1 MSSKVYS
8 VEISGLDG
16 HLVEIEADSR
26 YGMVSFV
33 VVGLPDAA
41 VQEARERVRSAIR
54 NSNFEFP
61 RGRVVVNLAPAD
73 LRKVG
78 PRYDLSIAIG
88 IVALSG
94 EFSEVAYKDTA
105 FLGELALNGNLR
117 PVAGV
122 LASVEFAKK
131 RGFKRVILPYENA
144 AEAALISGIEIVPV
158 KTLSNTVSYLRGDF
172 SPSPVSPFVF
182 EEESILSVDMATIK
196 GQVQA
201 KRALEIAAAGGHNIL
216 FNGSPGAGKT
226 LMANALS
233 GILPKMTQ
241 KEMLEVTKI
250 YSVAGLLPKDKPL
263 ITSRP
268 FRPIHHT
275 ASAVSVV
282 GGGNIPAPGEI
293 TLAHRGVLFM
303 DEIAEFP
310 KNVLEVLRQPMED
323 SKITVSRARGT
334 ITYPA
339 KFIFVAAMNPCP
351 CGYFNVENSKK
362 PCTCS
367 PIQIHRYQKKL
378 SGPLLDRID
387 MHLGIQPVNYA
398 ELTDSGLAESSE
410 VVRTRVERAVQIQ
423 KNRLSSFGLCFNSE
437 MSTSILKKLCPLIPG
452 VNDLLK
458 TAMEK
463 LNLTARGYYRII
475 KLARTIADLES
486 SDEIKVSHVAE
497 ALQYRNKNSNTLC

>member
-1 MSSKVYS
+1 MSSKIYS
-8 VEISGLDG
+8 VEVHGLDG
-16 HLVEIEADSR
+16 QLVEIEADSR

-54 NSNFEFP
+54 NSGFEFP

-94 EFSEVAYKDTA
+94 EFSDIAYQDTV

-117 PVAGV
+117 SIAGV

-131 RGFKRVILPYENA
+131 QGFKKVILPQENA
-144 AEAALISGIEIVPV
+144 AEAALISDIEIIPV
-158 KTLSNTVSYLRGDF
+158 KTLSNAVAYLSGNF
-172 SPSPVSPFVF
+172 SPEPVSPFVF
-182 EEESILSVDMATIK
+182 KDEIKHTVDMATIK
-196 GQVQA
+196 GQIQA

-241 KEMLEVTKI
+241 DEMLEVTKI

-263 ITSRP
+263 IISRP

-303 DEIAEFP
+303 DEVAEFP

-334 ITYPA
+334 VTYPA

-351 CGYFNVENSKK
+351 CGYFNVENAKK
-362 PCTCS
+362 SCTCS
-367 PIQIHRYQKKL
+367 AIQIHRYQKKL

-387 MHLGIQPVNYA
+387 MHLNIQPVNYS
-398 ELTDSGLAESSE
+398 ELTDTELSESSE
-410 VVRTRVERAVQIQ
+410 IVRERVEKAVEIQ
-423 KNRLSSFGLCFNSE
+423 KNRLSSFGIHFNSE
-437 MSTSILKKLCPLIPG
+437 MNTSILKKLCPLSSE
-452 VNDLLK
+452 VNKLLE

-475 KLARTIADLES
+475 KLARTIGDL
-486 SDEIKVSHVAE
+486 DGAVEIKTSHIAE
-497 ALQYRNKNSNTLC
+497 ALQYRNKNSLCL